1 MLSCMHEHDGPLTRL
16 RRGHEQAVLELLR
29 KHGPLSRAE
38 LGTRSGLSRT
48 TLHDIVAEVV
58 GNGSVVASTPHVEVR
73 KRGRPVE
80 KLSLNPAAGEAVG
93 IDFARRAVHVA
104 AVNFAH
110 EVIGSAS
117 EAHAA
122 DLSWPERIDIAGRL
136 LTSLATGSGSSV
148 SSGDGSG
155 SGPGSGAGSGSGAA
169 GSGSGSADDGRR
181 GRSGT
186 VHLDALSAIGVGV
199 VGPITDPGSE
209 NARAQGI
216 DGLPDLLRKQFGVPV
231 LLDNNTRLAALAEA
245 VWGAAADA
253 SDVLYLRLSHGVG
266 GGLVVGGALHRGRY
280 GLSGEFG
287 HITVDPVG
295 RPCECGGTGCLET
308 RASLDAVLCRYREA
322 GGRADDLA
330 GFLDNAATGE
340 PSALDVLERVGN
352 DIGGVLAAVCHAV
365 GPGVI
370 VVGGELAGAGPAL
383 LEPVER
389 ALRQQLM
396 PMARH
401 HVDVRR
407 ATLGEAG
414 SALGGIALVLHE
426 SPLLSHYPQPVS
438 EENA

>member
-136 LTSLATGSGSSV
+136 LTSLATGSGSPV
-148 SSGDGSG
+148 S
-155 SGPGSGAGSGSGAA
+155 SGAGSGSGAA

-199 VGPITDPGSE
+199 VGPISDPGSE

-322 GGRADDLA
+322 GA
-330 GFLDNAATGE
+330 GPTTSRGSSTTSLPANRPPWTCWNASATTSAGCWPRSVM
-340 PSALDVLERVGN
+340 PSARASSSS
-352 DIGGVLAAVCHAV
+352 AASWR
-365 GPGVI
+365 GR
-370 VVGGELAGAGPAL
+370 PAL

-396 PMARH
+396 PLARH